1 MPTASA
7 KPPSVMVLTVCPKAH
22 MTATEVRIDS
32 GIEIITIKVDL
43 HDPRKIR
50 IVSAVSP
57 AAMAPSRKTLVMA
70 VCTKTD

>member
-1 MPTASA
+1 M
-7 KPPSVMVLTVCPKAH
+7 
-22 MTATEVRIDS
+22 
-32 GIEIITIKVDL
+32 EIITIKVDL

-50 IVSAVSP
+50 IISAVSP